1 MWSFKTMRVPEAK
14 PGAPGQHSSCRVPC
28 LPQHPRGNPL
38 LLQGLSPSLLVVVL
52 CPHRYLP
59 RAGGGLQP
67 TQTFP
72 MSLADPSAQGQ
83 PSDRCVLPLPSP
95 SL

>member
-1 MWSFKTMRVPEAK
+1 MRVPEAK
-14 PGAPGQHSSCRVPC
+14 PGAPGQPSSCRVPC
-28 LPQHPRGNPL
+28 LPQHPHGNPL
-38 LLQGLSPSLLVVVL
+38 LLQGLSTSLLVVVL